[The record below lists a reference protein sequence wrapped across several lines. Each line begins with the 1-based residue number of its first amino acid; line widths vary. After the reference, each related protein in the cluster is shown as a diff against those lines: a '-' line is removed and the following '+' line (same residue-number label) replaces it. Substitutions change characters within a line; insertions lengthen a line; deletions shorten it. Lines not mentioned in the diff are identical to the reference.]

1 MVRQFFT
8 VLILPDATRP
18 PLKFHVSRFTLVS
31 IGVGLSLV
39 FLVVFAFIF
48 QYIRMNAEMLELSR
62 LRREFA
68 QFHVLGGKVEGIQK
82 EMVRLQEFDRKIRT
96 LAQLG
101 PGPLGESGVGVG
113 GGVKLGNA
121 SLAESMKLEKEQ
133 LMAKMEKEIEALE
146 GAAKQQEASFSQLGR
161 FLENKRNRLSST
173 PSIWPVRGWL
183 TGEFGYRRSPF
194 TGQKQL
200 HEGLDIATGTGTP
213 VVAPANGVVL
223 FSGVMPGWGH
233 AIVLNHGYGYR
244 TFFAHNS
251 KNVASRNQKVK
262 RGEVIGYIGNTG
274 NSTGPHLH
282 YEIHVNG
289 VPRNPLNFI
298 VD

>member
-1 MVRQFFT
+1 M
-8 VLILPDATRP
+8 
-18 PLKFHVSRFTLVS
+18 KFHVSRFTLVS
-31 IGVGLSLV
+31 IAVGLSLV

-48 QYIRMNAEMLELSR
+48 QYIRMNAEMLELNR

-113 GGVKLGNA
+113 GGVKLENA

-133 LMAKMEKEIEALE
+133 LMAKMEKEIEALG

-200 HEGLDIATGTGTP
+200 HEGLDIAIGIGTP

>member
-1 MVRQFFT
+1 
-8 VLILPDATRP
+8 
-18 PLKFHVSRFTLVS
+18 
-31 IGVGLSLV
+31 
-39 FLVVFAFIF
+39 
-48 QYIRMNAEMLELSR
+48 MNAEMLELSR